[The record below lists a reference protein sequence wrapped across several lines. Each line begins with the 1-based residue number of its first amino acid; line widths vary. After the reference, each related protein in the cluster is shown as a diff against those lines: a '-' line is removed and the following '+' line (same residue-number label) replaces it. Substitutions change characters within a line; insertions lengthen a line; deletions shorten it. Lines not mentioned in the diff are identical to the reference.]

1 MEVSVIPNQ
10 WYGIL
15 PSKKVK
21 QGKITAVKRL
31 NLDLALFRDGSG
43 NLGCVVDQCTHRGA
57 ALSKG
62 KMKGN
67 CVQCP
72 FHGLEFQTDGTC
84 SFIPANGISS
94 KEDISRYHVRHY
106 AVREAHGII
115 YLWYGNAEDA
125 QGDIP
130 FFEPYL
136 DDSYVYSEIEDL
148 WNSHYSR
155 SIENQ
160 LDVIHLPFV
169 HYNTIGRGNQ
179 TLVNGPKVI
188 FEDFNI
194 ITSADNELDHGQMP
208 RSAEECEIKPTYLSF
223 KYPNVWMNHISEKI
237 KVMIYFAPVDEENTI
252 LYIRFYNKLT
262 NIKPI
267 DALIAWTGKFANR
280 KIERQDKRVVITQK
294 PKASAYFSGE
304 HLLKGDGPIIQYRK
318 IREELKKQT
327 SENK

>member
-1 MEVSVIPNQ
+1 MIPNQ

-72 FHGLEFQTDGTC
+72 FHGLEFQNDGTC

-136 DDSYVYSEIEDL
+136 DDSNVYSEIEAL
-148 WNSHYSR
+148 NRYR
-155 SIENQ
+155 AINTLRLR
-160 LDVIHLPFV
+160 LDS
-169 HYNTIGRGNQ
+169 Q
-179 TLVNGPKVI
+179 
-188 FEDFNI
+188 
-194 ITSADNELDHGQMP
+194 A
-208 RSAEECEIKPTYLSF
+208 
-223 KYPNVWMNHISEKI
+223 
-237 KVMIYFAPVDEENTI
+237 
-252 LYIRFYNKLT
+252 
-262 NIKPI
+262 
-267 DALIAWTGKFANR
+267 
-280 KIERQDKRVVITQK
+280 
-294 PKASAYFSGE
+294 
-304 HLLKGDGPIIQYRK
+304 
-318 IREELKKQT
+318 
-327 SENK
+327 